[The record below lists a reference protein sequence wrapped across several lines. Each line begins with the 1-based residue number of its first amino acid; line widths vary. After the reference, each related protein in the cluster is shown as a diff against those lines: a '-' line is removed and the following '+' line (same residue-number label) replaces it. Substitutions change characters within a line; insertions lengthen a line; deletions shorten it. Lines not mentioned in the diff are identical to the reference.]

1 MKKLIIFDLDGTL
14 AESKSALNLET
25 AKLLG
30 AKEAGGRSI
39 RVRNPNEP
47 KRGIEAII
55 ACLGGDLP
63 AKPEKEKTS

>member
-25 AKLLG
+25 AKLLS

-55 ACLGGDLP
+55 ACLSDEPLNGP
-63 AKPEKEKTS
+63 TKQET